1 MFNFLIL
8 EESVIMAITKLTH
21 STDITPLDNSAK
33 IQFICPVCKAEKVLQ
48 FPKSVITQAKGLST
62 MSIAR
67 GLVCE
72 HQFQAFVD
80 KNYMVRGYQRVDFE
94 FEKIRSEEKRLQN
107 RENKTNDDELFENL
121 ILEGNYLEYNPNQ
134 KQEYKDKKKHTEEY
148 KSADTNL
155 DLQEIYNEF
164 WEFID
169 KDNNL
174 FQRFIKNDIR
184 RK

>member
-1 MFNFLIL
+1 
-8 EESVIMAITKLTH
+8 MAVTKLSH

-62 MSIAR
+62 MSIAS

-134 KQEYKDKKKHTEEY
+134 KQENKDKKEQKLRP
-148 KSADTNL
+148 KSSDTNL
-155 DLQEIYNEF
+155 TLQEIYNEF

-169 KDNNL
+169 KDNPV
-174 FQRFIKNDIR
+174 FQTFIKNDIR

>member
-1 MFNFLIL
+1 
-8 EESVIMAITKLTH
+8 MALTKLSH
-21 STDITPLDNSAK
+21 STDITPLDHSAK

-94 FEKIRSEEKRLQN
+94 FDKIKTEEKTLQN
-107 RENKTNDDELFENL
+107 RKNKTNDDELFENL
-121 ILEGNYLEYNPNQ
+121 ILEGNYLEYSPNQ
-134 KQEYKDKKKHTEEY
+134 KQEDKDKKKQTVEY
-148 KSADTNL
+148 KSAEKNL
-155 DLQEIYNEF
+155 DLQEIYDEF

>member
-1 MFNFLIL
+1 
-8 EESVIMAITKLTH
+8 MAVTKLSQ
-21 STDITPLDNSAK
+21 STDITPLDNPAK
-33 IQFICPVCKAEKVLQ
+33 IQFICPVCKAEKILQ

-62 MSIAR
+62 MSIAK

-107 RENKTNDDELFENL
+107 RENKTNNDELFENL

-134 KQEYKDKKKHTEEY
+134 KQENKDKAVQKMLP
-148 KSADTNL
+148 KSL
-155 DLQEIYNEF
+155 D
-164 WEFID
+164 
-169 KDNNL
+169 
-174 FQRFIKNDIR
+174 
-184 RK
+184 